1 MCFYFHIACAIF
13 KKNESSM
20 FVLYY
25 SPIIFLLFSFFFFL
39 VDLIF
44 SSSAMEH
51 AWFNLSCIGDSAWSF
66 SFIVL
71 LFVPCDSFLQV
82 LGL

>member
-1 MCFYFHIACAIF
+1 MCHLKK

-25 SPIIFLLFSFFFFL
+25 SPIIFL

-51 AWFNLSCIGDSAWSF
+51 VWFNLSCIGDSAWSF

>member
-1 MCFYFHIACAIF
+1 MACAIL

-20 FVLYY
+20 FALYY
-25 SPIIFLLFSFFFFL
+25 SPILFL

-44 SSSAMEH
+44 SGSAMEH
-51 AWFNLSCIGDSAWSF
+51 VWFNLPCIGDSAWSF
-66 SFIVL
+66 FFLLL
-71 LFVPCDSFLQV
+71 LFVPCGTFLQV